1 MSLLHRALVAAVRGA
16 GGRQQ
21 VGGAGCHVS
30 PMRSHTCLVTS
41 VTRVPGPGPVHLV
54 PGLLAPRARRAA
66 AQPRLAP
73 RRRHPRQHEVL
84 PLRPPD
90 RPLPQRQGCGVR
102 HCQLPADDQGN
113 QQNNKRD
120 KVNANVLL
128 PQPEWLWEMNP
139 VFGKVPVLLHDGHTI
154 YESLVTCEYIEV
166 SVMVEC

>member
-1 MSLLHRALVAAVRGA
+1 MSLLHRALVAASRGV
-16 GGRQQ
+16 GGQQQ
-21 VGGAGCHVS
+21 VGVAGCHVS
-30 PMRSHTCLVTS
+30 LMRSHTCLVTS

-90 RPLPQRQGCGVR
+90 RPLPERQGCGVR

-113 QQNNKRD
+113 QQNNKRRLSECECVVAAARVVVGD
-120 KVNANVLL
+120 EPRIRQGAG
-128 PQPEWLWEMNP
+128 PAPRRP
-139 VFGKVPVLLHDGHTI
+139 HD
-154 YESLVTCEYIEV
+154 L
-166 SVMVEC
+166 